1 MERLPEIHVKL
12 NAAKCCVWTG
22 LPNGQVPVLVIDGY
36 VLPQTL
42 AILRYVG
49 KLGGETLFYSSSVV
63 VVQVVVAVYRTRYCS
78 TKL

>member
-1 MERLPEIHVKL
+1 MERLPDILVKL
-12 NAAKCCVWTG
+12 IAAKRRILAG

-49 KLGGETLFYSSSVV
+49 KLGGETLYF
-63 VVQVVVAVYRTRYCS
+63 QE
-78 TKL
+78 